1 MKIYSRKYLPE
12 SITYNNETYKMNA
25 AISGAMNANN
35 TPVNT
40 IVATLKRE
48 GRKAIL
54 VQVLSSNL
62 KGRTDLH
69 GNPYKPTKWIFTN
82 N

>member
-1 MKIYSRKYLPE
+1 MKQYHKKYLPDN
-12 SITYNNETYKMNA
+12 IVYKGDNYKKNV

-35 TPVNT
+35 TPINR
-40 IVATLKRE
+40 INYTLKQM

-54 VQVLSSNL
+54 VNVLSSNL

-69 GNPYKPTKWIFTN
+69 GHPYQPTKWIFTN
-82 N
+82 D